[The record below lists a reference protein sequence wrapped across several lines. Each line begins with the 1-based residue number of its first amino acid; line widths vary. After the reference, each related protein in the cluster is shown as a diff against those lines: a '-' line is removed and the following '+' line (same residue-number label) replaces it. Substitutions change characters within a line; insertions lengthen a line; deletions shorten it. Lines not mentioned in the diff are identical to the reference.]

1 MNKVC
6 RFFMKGNCKKDNC
19 NFLHD
24 SEICKDKYF
33 KGNCKNKD
41 CKLKH
46 KFIGSNRKGSKK
58 NKHPKNTQNFEPSHQ
73 SPEMRVICAE
83 PGLEKYNRDYQ
94 VNDVVLVS
102 DLFGKHADLSIYDKL
117 LKEIKESG
125 IDSEKLWKLWHGD
138 THLIADDNLEWK
150 DHCPTFKMVIEKV
163 QKYFNMD
170 IKATRFNWYRDSSE
184 WKPFHHDAAAIK
196 PHIAKIQ
203 NLTVGISFGA
213 ERDIAFEHDKSKT
226 VISFP
231 LHNGNVFS
239 FGREVNVNWKHGIP
253 QIPPEKQHTKGRI
266 SIIAWGYINQI
277 EC

>member
-6 RFFMKGNCKKDNC
+6 KFFMKGNCNKEKCD
-19 NFLHD
+19 FLHD
-24 SEICKDKYF
+24 SQICKDKYF
-33 KGNCKNKD
+33 KGHCGNKECKM
-41 CKLKH
+41 KH
-46 KFIGSNRKGSKK
+46 KFNKKGSNKK
-58 NKHPKNTQNFEPSHQ
+58 KKKHHKNTQNFDPSHQ
-73 SPEMRVICAE
+73 APEMRVICAE

-102 DLFGKHADLSIYDKL
+102 DLFGKHGDLTIYNNL

-150 DHCPTFKMVIEKV
+150 DHCPTFKMVIDKV
-163 QKYFNMD
+163 QQYFNMD

-184 WKPFHHDAAAIK
+184 WKPYHHDAAAIK
-196 PHIAKIQ
+196 PHIAKKQ
-203 NLTVGISFGA
+203 NFTVGISFGA
-213 ERDIAFEHDKSKT
+213 ERDIAFEHDKSKN
-226 VISFP
+226 VVSFP

-253 QIPPEKQHTKGRI
+253 QIPPEKQHNNGRI
-266 SIIAWGYINQI
+266 SIIAWGYIKQSEI
-277 EC
+277 